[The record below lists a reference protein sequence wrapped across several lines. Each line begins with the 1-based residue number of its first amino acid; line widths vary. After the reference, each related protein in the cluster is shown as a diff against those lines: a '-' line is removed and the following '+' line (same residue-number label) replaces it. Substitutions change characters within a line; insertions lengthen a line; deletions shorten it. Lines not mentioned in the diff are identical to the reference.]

1 MGTAVIIL
9 IVLALV
15 FGGLGLLVEGLM
27 WLLVISLILFVVGGL
42 TGMRGR
48 GSRAA

>member
-15 FGGLGLLVEGLM
+15 FGGIGLLVEGLL
-27 WLLVISLILFVVGGL
+27 WLLVISLILFVVSAVFG
-42 TGMRGR
+42 TRGR
-48 GSRAA
+48 SRA